1 MTVKEKKDGDFFF
14 FFGSIKRIT
23 RINKENA
30 LLSKGILF
38 QATEGNK

>member
-14 FFGSIKRIT
+14 FGSIERIT